1 MKLASTLAA
10 AVCLT
15 AATAAPTK
23 NIVELAVSVPDLS
36 TLVTAV
42 TAGKLVDTLSSAGPF
57 TVFAPTNEAFAKV
70 PNATLAHLL
79 DPANIKELDSV
90 LTYHVLPEAVQ
101 SKDLKPFQSVKTVEG
116 SELYIIVDAKG
127 VYVGADI
134 HSKEGSGHVTA
145 ADNEATNGVVHIIDG
160 VLLPLTKAVGSA
172 AAPTKNIVA
181 LAQSVP
187 DLSTLVTAV
196 VAGKLVD
203 TLSSAGPFTVFAPT
217 NEAFAKVPN
226 ATLAHLLDP
235 ANIKELDSVL
245 TYHVVSGNIQ
255 SKDLKPFQDVKTVE
269 GSEIRV
275 VVHNSKVYVNQAQVT
290 APDNEATNGVVHIID
305 GVLIPYKEAVATL
318 A

>member
-1 MKLASTLAA
+1 MKLTSTLAMMA
-10 AVCLT
+10 A
-15 AATAAPTK
+15 AAAAPTK
-23 NIVELAVSVPDLS
+23 NIVELAQSVPDLS

-42 TAGKLVDTLSSAGPF
+42 VAGKLVDTLESAGPF

-70 PNATLAHLL
+70 PNATLAYLL
-79 DPANIKELDSV
+79 DPKHIKELDSV

-101 SKDLKPFQSVKTVEG
+101 SKDLKREQDVKTVQGDEVR
-116 SELYIIVDAKG
+116 IVVNDGK
-127 VYVGADI
+127 VYVNYAR
-134 HSKEGSGHVTA
+134 VTA

-160 VLLPLTKAVGSA
+160 VLIPYKTPPPTP
-172 AAPTKNIVA
+172 APAPATKNIVA

-217 NEAFAKVPN
+217 NEAFAKVPA

-235 ANIKELDSVL
+235 KNIKELDAVL

-255 SKDLKPFQDVKTVE
+255 SKDLKPFQDVKTVQ
-269 GSEIRV
+269 GDEIRV
-275 VVHNSKVYVNQAQVT
+275 VVHDSKVYVNQARVT
-290 APDNEATNGVVHIID
+290 AADNEASNGVVHIID
-305 GVLIPYKEAVATL
+305 GVLIPYKTLEATL
-318 A
+318 

>member
-23 NIVELAVSVPDLS
+23 NIVE
-36 TLVTAV
+36 
-42 TAGKLVDTLSSAGPF
+42 
-57 TVFAPTNEAFAKV
+57 
-70 PNATLAHLL
+70 
-79 DPANIKELDSV
+79 
-90 LTYHVLPEAVQ
+90 
-101 SKDLKPFQSVKTVEG
+101 
-116 SELYIIVDAKG
+116 
-127 VYVGADI
+127 
-134 HSKEGSGHVTA
+134 
-145 ADNEATNGVVHIIDG
+145 
-160 VLLPLTKAVGSA
+160 
-172 AAPTKNIVA
+172 

-217 NEAFAKVPN
+217 NEAFAKVPA

-235 ANIKELDSVL
+235 KNIKELDAVL

-305 GVLIPYKEAVATL
+305 AVLIPYKEAAATL